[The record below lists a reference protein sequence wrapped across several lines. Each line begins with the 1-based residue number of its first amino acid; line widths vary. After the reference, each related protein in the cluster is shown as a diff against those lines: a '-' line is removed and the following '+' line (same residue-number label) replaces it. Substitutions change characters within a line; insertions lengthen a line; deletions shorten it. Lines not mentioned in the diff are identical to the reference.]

1 MIVFLIPIV
10 IVVFGVIIFFIHNN
24 KAKENTFNKQDN
36 PKYSNWIKF
45 LVIINI
51 CIICFFKFIFP
62 GDAKYSEPTIFF
74 YVSLLINI
82 ITIILV
88 FNKKIVQKKIVVICT
103 VVVYFLLMIILPVY
117 KLDDHKHI
125 FDNTRTHTYTVGEVT
140 FTSPYEEIISYTNY
154 YNCYGLKL
162 YETTQ

>member
-10 IVVFGVIIFFIHNN
+10 IVVFGVIIFLVH
-24 KAKENTFNKQDN
+24 NTFKKTDS
-36 PKYSNWIKF
+36 PKYSGWIKF

-62 GDAKYSEPTIFF
+62 GDAKYSEFTIFF

-88 FNKKIVQKKIVVICT
+88 FNKKILQKKRLIICT
-103 VVVYFLLMIILPVY
+103 VVVYFLLMFVLPVY
-117 KLDDHKHI
+117 KLDDHQHI
-125 FDNTRTHTYTVGEVT
+125 FDYTRTYTDTIQGIT

-154 YNCYGLKL
+154 YNCYGIKL
-162 YETTQ
+162 YEKTK